1 MKLDTLLLQLSQAQD
16 RYTVGFKNMYEMR
29 KQLKKV
35 TQTYHDK
42 IITLEEQKAY
52 LLDFLDLYKNNK
64 IKLDEAIE
72 NLFETRTQ
80 LKNRVTLL
88 VNHIEQTR

>member
-1 MKLDTLLLQLSQAQD
+1 
-16 RYTVGFKNMYEMR
+16 MR
-29 KQLKKV
+29 KQLKRI

-64 IKLDEAIE
+64 ITLEKTIE
-72 NLFETRTQ
+72 HLFETRNQ
-80 LKNRVTLL
+80 LKTRTNLL
-88 VNHIEQTR
+88 VKHIEETRNKSELKDFV